1 MRYKKN
7 NTISRLWAPLLLSLT
22 LFLQG
27 CPMLIIPII
36 AAYSDSGITVTVEI
50 PKSAPEVFAAAK
62 KRVDSGV
69 SESGI
74 AFTVI
79 DIDEDNYLIKV
90 EGTETEWEAK
100 FAVIPVSKDASQIIA
115 TGTDKDRSHEESEN
129 LVLQGVKNL
138 CDDLG
143 VRYKVI
149 TND

>member
-1 MRYKKN
+1 MRYQVSN
-7 NTISRLWAPLLLSLT
+7 SIPRLWVPILLSLT

-27 CPMLIIPII
+27 CPMLIIPIV
-36 AAYSDSGITVTVEI
+36 AAYSESGITVTVEI

-62 KRVDSGV
+62 KRVDSGM

-74 AFTVI
+74 AFTVV
-79 DIDEDNYLIKV
+79 DIDEDNYLIEV

-100 FAVIPVSKDASQIIA
+100 FVVIPVSKDVSQIIA
-115 TGTDKDRSHEESEN
+115 TGTDDDRSHEESEQ